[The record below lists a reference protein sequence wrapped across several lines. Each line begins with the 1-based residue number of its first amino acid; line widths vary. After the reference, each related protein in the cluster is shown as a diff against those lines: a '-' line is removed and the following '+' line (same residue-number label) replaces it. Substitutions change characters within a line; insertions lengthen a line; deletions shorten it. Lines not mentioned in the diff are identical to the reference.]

1 MTTTQIDRATFE
13 ELKQVSGADFINE
26 LIDTFL
32 EEAPKLIAQLKS
44 AMKAGDAESFRR
56 AAHSLKS
63 NGATFGAGH
72 LAEQARSLEM
82 LGKES
87 RLAEAGDGVKAVEAA
102 WKLVADELKGLQA

>member
-1 MTTTQIDRATFE
+1 MANKQIDPATFE
-13 ELKQVSGADFINE
+13 ELKQVSGADFIGE

-32 EEAPKLIAQLKS
+32 EDGPKLIAELKS
-44 AMKAGDAESFRR
+44 ALKAGDAESFRR

-82 LGKES
+82 LGKEGQ
-87 RLAEAGDGVKAVEAA
+87 LTEAGDGVRAVEATFA
-102 WKLVADELKGLQA
+102 LVVDELKGLRA

>member
-1 MTTTQIDRATFE
+1 MPNTQIDRSTFE
-13 ELKQVSGADFINE
+13 ELKQASGADFVVE

-44 AMKAGDAESFRR
+44 AMKAGDTESFRR

-63 NGATFGAGH
+63 NGATFGAGQ

-87 RLAEAGDGVKAVEAA
+87 RLADAGDGVKAVEAT
-102 WKLVADELKGLQA
+102 WRLVADELKGLRA